1 LYVLLT
7 FQLLKKN
14 RNLNSYLEN
23 VCQKNITNS
32 GKNNFFKVWKRFF
45 TLIQRFSN
53 WDWGR
58 DPFKGH
64 QMFLKGHQM
73 FLKGHQMFLKGHQS
87 LPGLPSYLRFDVVCD
102 NLGSRKFWKY
112 LERVRDSGYKKFE
125 NPCLNLYTDKKRE
138 RGQKRKECKN
148 LIHCQ
153 FPPWLLYR
161 ANSY

>member
-1 LYVLLT
+1 MPRKCLSKKCYLFRKKQFLEQI
-7 FQLLKKN
+7 FEILKKVFY
-14 RNLNSYLEN
+14 LNPAVLKLGVATLFRVTKCFLRIN
-23 VCQKNITNS
+23 
-32 GKNNFFKVWKRFF
+32 KV
-45 TLIQRFSN
+45 Q
-53 WDWGR
+53 
-58 DPFKGH
+58 
-64 QMFLKGHQM
+64 
-73 FLKGHQMFLKGHQS
+73 
-87 LPGLPSYLRFDVVCD
+87 LPNYLRFDVVCD